1 MPRVGCVA
9 DGEHVRARGPQCW
22 STTTPLS
29 TARPAGS
36 GSAIVGGRADTD
48 YDRLGV
54 QVRAVCEFATADV
67 AVTGEGNH
75 VHVVRN
81 RTPRPPMHVEEHVG
95 DAFAR

>member
-1 MPRVGCVA
+1 MLVDDDTVVHR
-9 DGEHVRARGPQCW
+9 EARWLGK
-22 STTTPLS
+22 
-29 TARPAGS
+29 RD
-36 GSAIVGGRADTD
+36 VGGRADTD

-54 QVRAVCEFATADV
+54 QVRAVCEFDTADVAV
-67 AVTGEGNH
+67 AVTGEGDH